1 MKESGVLPRR
11 FSILW
16 FFFFSLFFF
25 IPPANS
31 EITHIIKPG
40 ESLHSIA
47 KKYHLSTEQLREA
60 NELSSDKIRAG
71 ETLVIPKQQSQAES
85 GSGGRKRLLLETA
98 ENESEDWQIPETHTV
113 KKGETLAGIA
123 RRYNL
128 RVKDLQEVN
137 QLKGQKLKVGQILQ
151 LKVRDGDQE
160 ELDAGRGAPEGE
172 KTEARVEDYKVHVRG
187 NGFLV
192 EEKDRQLLVRVA
204 KGFLGFRYSRG
215 GSSVNGMDCSAFV
228 RKVFSIF
235 DIDLPRTARE
245 QFQIGYGVAREALE
259 MGDLVFFKRSKVRRP
274 THVGIYIGDGQFIH
288 TSLRKRRV
296 EIDSL
301 ESRYFSTR
309 FIGAKRIEEA
319 KKPLEN
325 EDSIRSSAP
334 HAQE

>member
-11 FSILW
+11 FSILC
-16 FFFFSLFFF
+16 FFFFFLFF

-31 EITHIIKPG
+31 EMTHIIKPG
-40 ESLHSIA
+40 ESLYSIA

-71 ETLVIPKQQSQAES
+71 ETLVIPEHLSQAES
-85 GSGGRKRLLLETA
+85 MSVGRKKLESEAT
-98 ENESEDWQIPETHTV
+98 ESEDWEIPETHAV

-137 QLKGQKLKVGQILQ
+137 QLKGPRLRAGQILH
-151 LKVRDGDQE
+151 LTERDADQGE
-160 ELDAGRGAPEGE
+160 FEAGRGESEEG
-172 KTEARVEDYKVHVRG
+172 KTEARVEEYKFHVRG
-187 NGFLV
+187 NGFLIG
-192 EEKDRQLLVRVA
+192 EKDRQLLVRVA
-204 KGFLGFRYSRG
+204 KGFLGLRYSRG

-235 DIDLPRTARE
+235 AIDLPRTARE

-259 MGDLVFFKRSKVRRP
+259 IGDLVFFKRSKVRRP

-296 EIDSL
+296 EIDNL

-319 KKPLEN
+319 KESLEN
-325 EDSIRSSAP
+325 EGSIRSSVP
-334 HAQE
+334 PPQE

>member
-16 FFFFSLFFF
+16 FFFFSLFF

-40 ESLHSIA
+40 ESLYSIA

-85 GSGGRKRLLLETA
+85 GSGGRKRLPLETA
-98 ENESEDWQIPETHTV
+98 ESESEDWEIPETHTV

-128 RVKDLQEVN
+128 HVKDLQEVN
-137 QLKGQKLKVGQILQ
+137 QLKGPKLKAGQILH
-151 LKVRDGDQE
+151 LKERDADQG
-160 ELDAGRGAPEGE
+160 ELEAGRGESEEG
-172 KTEARVEDYKVHVRG
+172 KTEARVEGYKVQVRG

-192 EEKDRQLLVRVA
+192 GEKDRQLLVRVA
-204 KGFLGFRYSRG
+204 KGFLGLRYSRG

-245 QFQIGYGVAREALE
+245 QFQVGYGVAREALE

-296 EIDSL
+296 EIDNL

-319 KKPLEN
+319 KESLEN
-325 EDSIRSSAP
+325 EGSIRSSVP
-334 HAQE
+334 PPQE

>member
-11 FSILW
+11 FCILW
-16 FFFFSLFFF
+16 FFFFSLFF

-40 ESLHSIA
+40 ESLYSIA

-60 NELSSDKIRAG
+60 NDLSSDKIRAG
-71 ETLVIPKQQSQAES
+71 ETLVIPPRQFQAES
-85 GSGGRKRLLLETA
+85 GSGGRKELALEAA
-98 ENESEDWQIPETHTV
+98 ENESEDWQGPETHTV

-128 RVKDLQEVN
+128 HVKDLQEVN
-137 QLKGQKLKVGQILQ
+137 QLKGPRLKAGQILH
-151 LKVRDGDQE
+151 LKDPEADQE
-160 ELDAGRGAPEGE
+160 ECEAAQGESEEG
-172 KTEARVEDYKVHVRG
+172 KTEARVEDYKVQVQG
-187 NGFLV
+187 KGFLV
-192 EEKDRQLLVRVA
+192 GEKDRQLLVRVA
-204 KGFLGFRYSRG
+204 KGFLGLRYSQG

-235 DIDLPRTARE
+235 EIDLPRTARE
-245 QFQIGYGVAREALE
+245 QFKVGYEVAREALE

-296 EIDSL
+296 EIDNL

-319 KKPLEN
+319 KESLGN
-325 EDSIRSSAP
+325 EGSIRSSVP
-334 HAQE
+334 PSQ